1 MHLRAWLKERRG
13 RDTVDTL
20 KSRGGPFTDSDQQC
34 KVVEDEAGSSVC
46 QRKYHTSA
54 RRRSYLPNPDDTAV
68 QCEEEDENSTA
79 GVWRCPHVVAGQEE
93 SLNHTGIWKS
103 GKAWHMDRSDR
114 IT

>member
-1 MHLRAWLKERRG
+1 M
-13 RDTVDTL
+13 DTL

-79 GVWRCPHVVAGQEE
+79 GVWGGGLFSRYSTELLLVSKV
-93 SLNHTGIWKS
+93 LYL
-103 GKAWHMDRSDR
+103 
-114 IT
+114 